1 MKLQRRLKITSAL
14 TIASVGVSI
23 GGFAIIRTHQET
35 LKHIDQTL
43 NAVVVSASANQV
55 DPLSEALVATADTD
69 LTLAY
74 VSLNHDIVVVRGTN
88 DIFHSAPSAA
98 DLKAAVAHGFTLNS
112 SERVR
117 IRTIDMPDNE
127 FIIVAKSLHAL
138 EKQDRSDVNALLLFV
153 LFATACGTLLVGR
166 TVKRDFHEVDALI
179 ESATLISQGM
189 TAVQIHPQSGNSEI
203 DQLARALDRMVDS
216 LQSSVKLERD
226 THDRM
231 QEFLGDASHELRT
244 PLTVIKGYVE
254 LLSQDA
260 IGEMAPYDRYL
271 GRVTSEI
278 QRMEALINDLLLL
291 AELGDLRVALA
302 ESVSFSEI
310 VKLHAVDLQE
320 LEPHRD
326 ISLNIEPDVHIA
338 GVGSLIQQLLANL
351 CSNVRRHTPESAA
364 VAIGL
369 VESDGYACL
378 TIDDGGPG
386 LPEGAYDQQTT
397 HFKRFD
403 SSRARE
409 SGGSGLGMSIISA
422 IVRQHQGTFEIA
434 QSHLGGLRTV
444 IRLPIADRLGK

>member
-14 TIASVGVSI
+14 TIATVAVSI
-23 GGFAIIRTHQET
+23 GGFAIIRNHQVT
-35 LKHIDQTL
+35 LNRIDQAL
-43 NAVVVSASANQV
+43 NSVVVSAKANHV
-55 DPLSEALVATADTD
+55 DPLSEALVATSDTD

-74 VSLNHDIVVVRGTN
+74 VSLNHAIVVVRGTGN
-88 DIFHSAPSAA
+88 LFEVAPSTAN
-98 DLKAAVAHGFTLNS
+98 LKLAIGHGLTLKTP
-112 SERVR
+112 RQIR

-127 FIIVAKSLHAL
+127 FIIVASSLSAL
-138 EKQDRSDVNALLLFV
+138 QKQDRSDVNALLVFV

-179 ESATLISQGM
+179 ENATQISQGN
-189 TAVQIHPQSGNSEI
+189 TDVEIRLHAGNSEI

-216 LQSSVKLERD
+216 LQSSVQLERE
-226 THDRM
+226 THERM

-260 IGEMAPYDRYL
+260 ISDMAPYDRYL

-291 AELGDLRVALA
+291 AELGDHRVSPA
-302 ESVSFSEI
+302 ESVPLSEI
-310 VKLHAVDLQE
+310 VNVHVIDLQE

-326 ISLNIEPDVHIA
+326 IALSIEPDIHIA
-338 GVGSLIQQLLANL
+338 GVSSLIQQLLANL
-351 CSNVRRHTPESAA
+351 SSNLRRHTPESAA

-369 VESDGYACL
+369 VTSGRYACL

-386 LPEGAYDQQTT
+386 LPDGSYDQPAT

-409 SGGSGLGMSIISA
+409 SGGSGLGMSIITA
-422 IVRQHQGTFEIA
+422 IVRQHQGILELS

-444 IRLPIADRLGK
+444 IKLPIADRLGE